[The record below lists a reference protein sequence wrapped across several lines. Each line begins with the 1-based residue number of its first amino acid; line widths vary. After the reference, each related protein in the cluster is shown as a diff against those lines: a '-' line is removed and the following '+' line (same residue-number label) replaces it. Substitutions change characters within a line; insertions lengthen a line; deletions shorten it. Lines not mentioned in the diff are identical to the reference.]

1 MKRQPPNES
10 IQQQIQH
17 PTASL
22 IAKASTAM
30 NDETGDGTT
39 STVLLIGELLKQA
52 ELSINEGL
60 HPRVIAD
67 GFDLAKKHCLEVLDG
82 MKITKEATSRPSLLA
97 VARTALMTKV
107 HPKIA
112 ERLTGICVDAV
123 LSIQK
128 EKEPLDLFMVEIMQ
142 MQHRSEDDTSLVRGL
157 VLDHGPRHPDMAKVC
172 KNAFI
177 LTMNVSLE
185 YEKSTVNSGFFYK
198 TAEERE
204 SLVASE
210 RKFIDDRCQKIVSLK
225 ERVVGSDKSRSFV
238 VLNQQGIDPH
248 SLDLLAAA
256 GITALR
262 RVKRRNMER
271 IALACGGSAVNSLD
285 DITPD
290 TLGSAGLVYEQT
302 IGEEKYT
309 FIEDVK
315 NPKSV
320 TILIKGPNKHSI
332 AQIKDAVHDGLRS
345 IKNVLE
351 DKSLIPGAG
360 AFEIAAY
367 SSLVRF
373 KPSVVGKAQLGV
385 QAFADALLVI
395 PKTLAV
401 NAGFDQQDVLV
412 RLIHEHASSGNGSIG
427 IDLKTGEPIV
437 PEDHGIFDNYRV
449 KRQLLVSW

>member
-1 MKRQPPNES
+1 
-10 IQQQIQH
+10 
-17 PTASL
+17 
-22 IAKASTAM
+22 M

-60 HPRVIAD
+60 HPRVIVD
-67 GFDLAKKHCLEVLDG
+67 GFDLAKKHCLQVLDR
-82 MKITKEATSRPSLLA
+82 MKITKEATSRSSLLSL
-97 VARTALMTKV
+97 ARTALMTKV

-112 ERLTGICVDAV
+112 ERLTQICVDAV
-123 LSIQK
+123 LAIQK
-128 EKEPLDLFMVEIMQ
+128 PDQPVDLFMVEIMQ
-142 MQHRSEDDTSLVRGL
+142 MQHRSEDDTTLVRGL

-198 TAEERE
+198 TASERE

-210 RKFIDDRCQKIVSLK
+210 RKFIDDRCRKIVALK
-225 ERVVGSDKSRSFV
+225 EQVVGCDEKKSFV
-238 VLNQQGIDPH
+238 VLNQQGIDPN

-271 IALACGGSAVNSLD
+271 IALACGGSAVNCLD
-285 DITPD
+285 NMTPD
-290 TLGSAGLVYEQT
+290 VLGYAGLVYEQT

-332 AQIKDAVHDGLRS
+332 AQIKDALHDGLRS

-351 DKSLIPGAG
+351 DKCVIPGAG

-367 SSLVRF
+367 SSLIAF

-385 QAFADALLVI
+385 QAFADALLII
-395 PKTLAV
+395 PKTLAL

-412 RLIHEHASSGNGSIG
+412 TLIHQHASSPLSPVG
-427 IDLKTGEPIV
+427 IDIKTGQPIS
-437 PEDHGIFDNYRV
+437 PEHHGIFDNFRV